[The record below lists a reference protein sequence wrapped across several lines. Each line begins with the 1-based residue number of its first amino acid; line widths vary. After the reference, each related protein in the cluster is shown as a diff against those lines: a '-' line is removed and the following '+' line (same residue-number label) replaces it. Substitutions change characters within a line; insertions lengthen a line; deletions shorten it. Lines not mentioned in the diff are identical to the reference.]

1 MDASVTEGANF
12 FSVGMVVRDHQGL
25 FVQGKTMKFAGQVSV
40 MEAEMVGILEAL
52 LWINVLP
59 DKPITVWSQIHC
71 VQAINKM
78 KHNQL
83 EVGHLIDQCC
93 SILRNKSSVSVVFIR
108 KQANKV
114 AHLLAK
120 LPCTINSF
128 VEFSSPPL

>member
-12 FSVGMVVRDHQGL
+12 FSVGMVVQDHQGL

-59 DKPITVWSQIHC
+59 DKPITVESDSLLN

-78 KHNQL
+78 EHNQL
-83 EVGHLIDQCC
+83 EVGHLIDQGC
-93 SILRNKSSVSVVFIR
+93 SILRSKSSVSVVFII
-108 KQANKV
+108 KQANK
-114 AHLLAK
+114 
-120 LPCTINSF
+120 
-128 VEFSSPPL
+128 